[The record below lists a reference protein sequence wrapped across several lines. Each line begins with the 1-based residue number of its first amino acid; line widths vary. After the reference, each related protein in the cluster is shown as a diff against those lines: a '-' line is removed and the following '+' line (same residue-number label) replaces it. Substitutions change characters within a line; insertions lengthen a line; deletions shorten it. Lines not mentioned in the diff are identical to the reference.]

1 LGKRVAF
8 VNGCFDVLHFGHLK
22 LLEFAR
28 NDADFLI
35 VAIDSDSRVKE
46 SKGDSRPFN
55 KQEVRKYFLQSL
67 RFVDRVEV
75 FASDSELEQLVRL
88 NNPDVMIVGS
98 DYRNK
103 TVIGSQYA
111 KELKFFERIDDH
123 STTKILQH
131 TSNR

>member
-1 LGKRVAF
+1 MGKRVAF

-55 KQEVRKYFLQSL
+55 KQEVRKYFLQCL
-67 RFVDRVEV
+67 KFVDRVEI

-98 DYRNK
+98 DYRNR

>member
-1 LGKRVAF
+1 MGKRVAF